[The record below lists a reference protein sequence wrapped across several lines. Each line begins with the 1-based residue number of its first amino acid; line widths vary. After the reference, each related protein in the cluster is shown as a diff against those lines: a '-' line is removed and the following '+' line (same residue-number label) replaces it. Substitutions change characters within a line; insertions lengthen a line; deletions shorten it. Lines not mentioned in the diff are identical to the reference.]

1 MSKALLPQPIN
12 NIRVSVINM
21 KIAVV
26 GDYDKNRPSHV
37 ATSEAIAQSA
47 NYVSQAV
54 FVQWLPTQS
63 LEVNSA
69 LSLLQ
74 EFDGIWGAPG
84 EHKSSLG
91 IINAI
96 QFALEKDIP

>member
-1 MSKALLPQPIN
+1 
-12 NIRVSVINM
+12 M
-21 KIAVV
+21 KIAVI
-26 GDYDKNRPSHV
+26 GDYDKNRLSHI

-47 NYVSQAV
+47 NYVSQEV

-63 LEVNSA
+63 LEGNNVPM
-69 LSLLQ
+69 LLQ

-84 EHKSSLG
+84 EPNSSLG

-96 QFALEKDIP
+96 QFARENDIPYLGT